1 MGAVL
6 NCASILIDT
15 MVEADFEEYSLDNIS
30 LFYQEALPLDGRE
43 VHSLRWISSIISEH
57 QFELSSLNYIFCDDE
72 QLHKI
77 NLEHLGH
84 DTYTDIIAFDYSNE
98 ASTLEG
104 DIYISLDR
112 IKDNAIQLDK
122 SFDEE
127 LHRVLIHGV
136 LHLLGYNDKTSAEKE
151 LMRKKENTCL
161 SLR

>member
-6 NCASILIDT
+6 SCAFILIDT
-15 MVEADFEEYSLDNIS
+15 MVDANFEEYSLANIS
-30 LFYQEALPLDGRE
+30 LFYQDVLPFDGGE
-43 VHSLRWISSIISEH
+43 EHSLNWISSIVNEH

-77 NLEHLGH
+77 NLEHLDH
-84 DTYTDIIAFDYSNE
+84 DTYTDIITFDYSDE

-112 IKDNAIQLDK
+112 IKDNATQLDK

-136 LHLLGYNDKTSAEKE
+136 LHLLGYNDKTMAEKDE
-151 LMRKKENTCL
+151 MREKENTCL